1 MTNKFENFHVQAYF
15 LHNRLL
21 SQYLSAGSAA
31 RINETLSSVV
41 GDLNVIDHHYSLYE
55 RYVAQIYATRPLE
68 LSLWLLQGRSVGDS
82 ALVTTTQAFYFKKEG
97 ETRRYFSNKLAADR
111 TVALRGAFSTSRCV
125 GDTGQDLLRNQRRV
139 TVLAHAVVSE
149 TGDEPIIE
157 LTPLFMGLLVER
169 GAGED
174 NPVFLYEDRREVYPS
189 QLDEFAKIAG
199 SARPSKYALDV
210 ISKMP
215 EDEIKECFAQILGQ
229 PFVGNDWGGETS
241 DLSTLVTLNGVPKS
255 AAFAFK
261 GPSIKGKSTVSKMGK
276 NGDQGQ
282 RLFHESIDLAVVQYY
297 REIVPA
303 VRSLMED
310 LARSRGKRFMILDGF
325 QTAIILNAYGFIP
338 PKGKD
343 MAI

>member
-1 MTNKFENFHVQAYF
+1 MTNSHENFHVQALF
-15 LHNRLL
+15 LHKRLL
-21 SQYLSAGSAA
+21 AQYLSPNSAA
-31 RINETLSSVV
+31 LINDTSPGAL
-41 GDLNVIDHHYSLYE
+41 GDLDGTDYHYSLYE

-68 LSLWLLQGRSVGDS
+68 LSLWLLQGRSAGDS
-82 ALVTTTQAFYFKKEG
+82 ALVTTSQAFYFKKES
-97 ETRRYFSNKLAADR
+97 EARRSFHNKLAADR
-111 TVALRGAFSTSRCV
+111 TVSVRGAFSISRCV
-125 GDTGQDLLRNQRRV
+125 GETGQDLLRNQRRV
-139 TVLAHAVVSE
+139 TVLAHAVVTE
-149 TGDEPIIE
+149 TGNEPVIE
-157 LTPLFMGLLVER
+157 LTPLFMGVLVER

-189 QLDEFAKIAG
+189 QLDEFSKVAD
-199 SARPSKYALDV
+199 SPRPSKYALGV

-241 DLSTLVTLNGVPKS
+241 DLSTLVTLKGVPKS

-261 GPSIKGKSTVSKMGK
+261 GPCIKGKFTVSKMGK

-282 RLFHESIDLAVVQYY
+282 RLFHESIDLAVVQYHG
-297 REIVPA
+297 EIAPA

-338 PKGKD
+338 EKTTEE
-343 MAI
+343 AS